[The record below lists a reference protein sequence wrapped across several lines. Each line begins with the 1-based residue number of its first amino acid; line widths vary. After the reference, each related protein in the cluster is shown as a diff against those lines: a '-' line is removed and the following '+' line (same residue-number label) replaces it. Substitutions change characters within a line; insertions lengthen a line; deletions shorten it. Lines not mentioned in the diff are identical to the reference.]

1 MFVLILVLLL
11 LVYAGFL
18 VYQVAFE
25 NRSLL
30 NLKTWNPLA
39 YEKSV
44 KAVKTLAID
53 DPIAPTV
60 VGLKCRFPGSDI
72 TNNKVFDKEGEPL
85 DLNTE
90 VACTS
95 CNQYVFKSGG
105 KCSLYHYDKEF
116 NERGNFQ
123 PAVGTCTSRKKTGAC
138 PF

>member
-1 MFVLILVLLL
+1 MFVLILVLLVL
-11 LVYAGFL
+11 AYAGFL

-25 NRSLL
+25 NRSLF

-39 YEKSV
+39 YEKGV
-44 KAVKTLAID
+44 KVEGLLSSD
-53 DPIAPTV
+53 DPTAPTV

-90 VACTS
+90 VVCTS

-105 KCSLYHYDKEF
+105 KCSLYQYDKEF
-116 NERGNFQ
+116 NERGSFQ
-123 PAVGTCTSRKKTGAC
+123 PTVGTCTSRKKTGAC

>member
-1 MFVLILVLLL
+1 MIVIILVLLVL
-11 LVYAGFL
+11 AYAGFL

-25 NRSLL
+25 NRSLF

-39 YEKSV
+39 YEKGV
-44 KAVKTLAID
+44 NVEGTLASD
-53 DPIAPTV
+53 DPTAPTV
-60 VGLKCRFPGSDI
+60 IGLKCRFPGSDV

-105 KCSLYHYDKEF
+105 KCSLYQYDKEF
-116 NERGNFQ
+116 NERGSFQ
-123 PAVGTCTSRKKTGAC
+123 PAVGTCTSRRKTGVC

>member
-1 MFVLILVLLL
+1 MFVLILVLLV

-18 VYQVAFE
+18 MYQIVFE
-25 NRSLL
+25 NRSLF

-39 YEKSV
+39 YERGLVAESPV
-44 KAVKTLAID
+44 ASD
-53 DPIAPTV
+53 DPSAPTV
-60 VGLKCRFPGSDI
+60 VGLKCRFPGSDVL
-72 TNNKVFDKEGEPL
+72 NNKVFDRDGEAL
-85 DLNTE
+85 DLNKE
-90 VACTS
+90 VACTG
-95 CNQYVFKSGG
+95 CNQYVYKSGD